1 MKYLITS
8 ALPYANGPIHFGH
21 IAGVYLPADIFTR
34 HKKLKGDKAI
44 HICGSDEH
52 GVAIM
57 QNAQKANKSYQ
68 EYVNEWHKTH
78 KDLFE
83 KYEIKFDF
91 FGQTSAEYH
100 KKETL
105 TWFNDLLSKGLIE
118 KKAEQQLQCQS
129 CKNMLPDRFVEGECY
144 VCHYP
149 EARGDECPSCGT
161 WIDPLKLL
169 KPVCKFCGSKEVK
182 AVDSYQWYLMLS
194 KVYPQWQKWFETRK
208 PVWRKNV
215 VPFVESL
222 TKENLVDRAITR
234 DLDWGIDVPL
244 PEAKG
249 KKIYVWFDAPI
260 GYVSNTAEYL
270 KQSGSNED
278 HIKDWWGN
286 KDVTIVNFIGKDNII
301 FHSIIFPVMCL
312 GTGFVNPVS
321 DLPAN
326 QYVNLEGKQFS
337 KSKGWY
343 VDADEAVTQF
353 GSDALRFYLTS
364 LIPETSD
371 SSFTWKGLELKINS
385 ELANNIG
392 NFINRAMKFSAKNWP
407 EGMPAEKFES
417 FFQTETE
424 FLTKEMKQYHTYL
437 DNYEIKKGQEW
448 LLSIGMRI
456 NQIITER
463 APWTQFKTEPAKAQ
477 ETIAFSTAYVLLL
490 GSYFSPYLP
499 KFSNAILSY
508 FGLNSESD
516 LVKKIYAG
524 DLKAMKDFFAA
535 GFKLKVEPEGLV
547 PKIDPKLI
555 EELDKKLKDKALEMN
570 SPEKEAI
577 KQLTEAYGKKHT
589 GSVITADKE
598 IDLIITAHG
607 ATIAVD
613 LKLMPKLKDNHF
625 EKAKAYKAI
634 NPDTK
639 VYLLYSGPKKFEKDG
654 VSVWPLEDFLK
665 ELPL

>member
-34 HKKLKGDKAI
+34 HKKLKGVKAI

-57 QNAQKANKSYQ
+57 QNAQKVKKSYQ
-68 EYVNEWHKTH
+68 EYVNEWHSTH
-78 KDLFE
+78 KNLFE
-83 KYEIKFDF
+83 KYDITFDF
-91 FGQTSAEYH
+91 FGQTSAPYH
-100 KKETL
+100 KEETL

-169 KPVCKFCGSKEVK
+169 KPVCKFCGSNDVK
-182 AVDSYQWYLMLS
+182 AVDSFQWYLMLS

-208 PVWRKNV
+208 SVWRKNV

-260 GYVSNTAEYL
+260 GYVSNTKEFL
-270 KQSGSNED
+270 KQSGSKED
-278 HIKDWWGN
+278 HIKDWWGA

-312 GTGFVNPVS
+312 GTGFVNPVT

-343 VDADEAVTQF
+343 VDADEAITQF

-371 SSFTWKGLELKINS
+371 SSFTWKSMELKINS

-392 NFINRAMKFSAKNWP
+392 NFINRAMKFSASKFP
-407 EGMPAEKFES
+407 EGIEASKFDA
-417 FFQTETE
+417 FFNDHAKGVEE
-424 FLTKEMKQYHTYL
+424 FIKEYHELL
-437 DNYEIKKGQEW
+437 DSYQIKRGQEHIMA
-448 LLSIGMRI
+448 LGSKV
-456 NQIITER
+456 NQFITER
-463 APWTQFKTEPAKAQ
+463 APWTEFKADPEKAK
-477 ETIAFSTAYVLLL
+477 ETIAISSAYVLVI
-490 GSYFSPYLP
+490 GTFFAPYLP
-499 KFSNAILSY
+499 QLSKSILSY
-508 FGLNSESD
+508 FGLSAESE
-516 LVKKIYAG
+516 LVKKIYQG
-524 DLKAMKDFFAA
+524 DLKGMKDFFSHD
-535 GFKLKVEPEGLV
+535 FKLQVEPQGLV
-547 PKIDPKLI
+547 PKIDPKVI
-555 EELDKKLKDKALEMN
+555 EELDLKLK
-570 SPEKEAI
+570 
-577 KQLTEAYGKKHT
+577 
-589 GSVITADKE
+589 
-598 IDLIITAHG
+598 
-607 ATIAVD
+607 
-613 LKLMPKLKDNHF
+613 
-625 EKAKAYKAI
+625 EKA
-634 NPDTK
+634 TT
-639 VYLLYSGPKKFEKDG
+639 
-654 VSVWPLEDFLK
+654 
-665 ELPL
+665 

>member
-34 HKKLKGDKAI
+34 HKKLKGEKAI

-57 QNAQKANKSYQ
+57 QNAQKVKKSYQ
-68 EYVNEWHKTH
+68 EYVNEWHKSH
-78 KDLFE
+78 KELFE
-83 KYEIKFDF
+83 KYEIQFDF
-91 FGQTSAEYH
+91 FGQTSAPYH
-100 KKETL
+100 KEETL
-105 TWFNDLLSKGLIE
+105 KWFNDLLGKGLIE

-169 KPVCKFCGSKEVK
+169 KPTCKFCGSKDVK

-194 KVYPQWQKWFETRK
+194 KMYPEWQKWFETRK

-222 TKENLVDRAITR
+222 TKDNLVDRAITR

-244 PEAKG
+244 AEAKG

-260 GYVSNTAEYL
+260 GYVSNTKEYL
-270 KQSGSNED
+270 KDKGED
-278 HIKDWWGN
+278 YLKDWWQN

-301 FHSIIFPVMCL
+301 FHSIIFPAMCL
-312 GTGFVNPVS
+312 GTGFVNPVT

-343 VDADEAVTQF
+343 VDADEAIAQF

-407 EGMPAEKFES
+407 DGLPAEKFNS
-417 FFQTETE
+417 FY
-424 FLTKEMKQYHTYL
+424 KEHEQGVKDFIKEYHEQL
-437 DNYEIKKGQEW
+437 DSYQIKRGQES
-448 LLSIGMRI
+448 LLALGSKV
-456 NQIITER
+456 NQFITER
-463 APWTQFKTEPAKAQ
+463 APWTEFKTDPEKAA
-477 ETIAFSTAYVLLL
+477 ETIAISSAYVLVI
-490 GSYFSPYLP
+490 GTFFAPYLP
-499 KFSNAILSY
+499 KLSQSILSY
-508 FGLNSESD
+508 FGLNSESEV
-516 LVKKIYAG
+516 VKKIYQG
-524 DLKAMKDFFAA
+524 DLTALKSFFEN
-535 GFKLKVEPEGLV
+535 GFKLQVDPQGLV
-547 PKIDPKLI
+547 PKIDPKVI
-555 EELDKKLKDKALEMN
+555 EELDKKLK
-570 SPEKEAI
+570 
-577 KQLTEAYGKKHT
+577 
-589 GSVITADKE
+589 
-598 IDLIITAHG
+598 
-607 ATIAVD
+607 
-613 LKLMPKLKDNHF
+613 
-625 EKAKAYKAI
+625 EKAESI
-634 NPDTK
+634 
-639 VYLLYSGPKKFEKDG
+639 
-654 VSVWPLEDFLK
+654 
-665 ELPL
+665 

>member
-44 HICGSDEH
+44 HISGSDEH

-57 QNAQKANKSYQ
+57 QNAQKAQISYQ
-68 EYVNEWHKTH
+68 EYVNGWHKTH
-78 KDLFE
+78 KELFE

-91 FGQTSAEYH
+91 FGQTSAPYH
-100 KKETL
+100 KEETL
-105 TWFNDLLSKGLIE
+105 TWFKDLLSKGLIE

-144 VCHYP
+144 VCHYA

-169 KPVCKFCGSKEVK
+169 KPVCKFCGSHDVK
-182 AVDSYQWYLMLS
+182 AIDSFQWYLMLS
-194 KVYPQWQKWFETRK
+194 KMHEKFQAWFETK
-208 PVWRKNV
+208 KTVWRKNV

-222 TKENLVDRAITR
+222 TKDNLVDRAITR

-260 GYVSNTAEYL
+260 GYVSNTAQYL
-270 KQSGSNED
+270 KESGSKED
-278 HIKDWWGN
+278 HIKDWWGA

-312 GTGFVNPVS
+312 GTGFVNPVN

-343 VDADEAVTQF
+343 VDADEAITQF

-371 SSFTWKGLELKINS
+371 SSFTWKGMELKINS

-392 NFINRAMKFSAKNWP
+392 NFINRAMKFSASKFP
-407 EGMPAEKFES
+407 EGINAEKFGS
-417 FFQTETE
+417 FFNDHVKNVET
-424 FLTKEMKQYHTYL
+424 FIKEYHELLDTYQ
-437 DNYEIKKGQEW
+437 IKKGQER
-448 LLSIGMRI
+448 LMELGSYVNGF
-456 NQIITER
+456 ITER
-463 APWTQFKTEPAKAQ
+463 APWTEFKTDPEKAK
-477 ETIAFSTAYVLLL
+477 ETIAISTAYVLVI
-490 GSYFSPYLP
+490 GTFFAPYLP
-499 KFSNAILSY
+499 QLSKSILSY
-508 FGLNSESD
+508 FGLTSDSEV
-516 LVKKIYAG
+516 VKQIYQG
-524 DLKAMKDFFAA
+524 DMQALKNFFSKDF
-535 GFKLKVEPEGLV
+535 KLQVEPQGLV
-547 PKIDPKLI
+547 PKIDPKVI
-555 EELDKKLKDKALEMN
+555 EELDLKLK
-570 SPEKEAI
+570 
-577 KQLTEAYGKKHT
+577 
-589 GSVITADKE
+589 
-598 IDLIITAHG
+598 
-607 ATIAVD
+607 
-613 LKLMPKLKDNHF
+613 
-625 EKAKAYKAI
+625 EKANA
-634 NPDTK
+634 
-639 VYLLYSGPKKFEKDG
+639 
-654 VSVWPLEDFLK
+654 
-665 ELPL
+665 